1 MLYSFGDFADKNR
14 WKTMNQVC
22 FHGLSLERFV
32 HLSQDGRV
40 YLFAEIQAL
49 NVQARAGRQVRLLGK
64 VL

>member
-1 MLYSFGDFADKNR
+1 MVYL
-14 WKTMNQVC
+14 WKGSCISHRLVW
-22 FHGLSLERFV
+22 
-32 HLSQDGRV
+32 V

>member
-1 MLYSFGDFADKNR
+1 
-14 WKTMNQVC
+14 MNQVC

-32 HLSQDGRV
+32 HLSQVGLV
-40 YLFAEIQAL
+40 YLFAEIRAL